1 MKKTILPLILSV
13 GLSACGSFN
22 SAPSGISGSVTRQAA
37 VTPPNDGK
45 GVLYIAALAQCD
57 HAEKPLAVKVLA
69 DADLSSDMSGV
80 PFQLPE
86 INQSVYLAAFLD
98 DNGDADLKQPLPG
111 RGDLAYG
118 SNSADGKLDC
128 IAASP
133 GQPVT
138 IPLNLNH

>member
-86 INQSVYLAAFLD
+86 INQSVYLAAFWMIM
-98 DNGDADLKQPLPG
+98 GMPI
-111 RGDLAYG
+111 
-118 SNSADGKLDC
+118 SNSRSRAGAIWLMDQ
-128 IAASP
+128 IAPTVS
-133 GQPVT
+133 
-138 IPLNLNH
+138 